1 MAQDRLRS
9 SVVQHHQVYSTRQ
22 ARQRARAG
30 HTSAGEQGGHCA
42 IEVTDLVPVDPPFR
56 RPEPRMP
63 LAANFDQG
71 QLSGRTGVDAEQIDL
86 VAADSY
92 VTRQDR
98 PSCPYQMS
106 GNHLFGT

>member
-1 MAQDRLRS
+1 
-9 SVVQHHQVYSTRQ
+9 
-22 ARQRARAG
+22 
-30 HTSAGEQGGHCA
+30 
-42 IEVTDLVPVDPPFR
+42 
-56 RPEPRMP
+56 MP